1 MQEKLI
7 KVFKKATYEYDI
19 NEVNRIWHTIIT
31 RDKYNARLKLWAF
44 SFTGL
49 ASLAGLT
56 LTFRM
61 LLNDLTQSGF
71 SEYFSLIFSDSGLI
85 ISYWKELVF
94 SLAESLPIMS
104 TIFTLSLI
112 FVFLLSL
119 RYMMK
124 QIFKEQLIDFV
135 SLSI

>member
-1 MQEKLI
+1 MQDKLI

-19 NEVNRIWHTIIT
+19 NEVNRIWHMIIT

-49 ASLAGLT
+49 VSLAGLT